1 MTRRLHAGWTPWLLV
16 PLVVVAAL
24 SIYRPSFLA
33 WAERAT
39 YDTFVRLDWTRQL
52 DGRVAIVDIDDR
64 SLSTIGQW
72 PWRREVL
79 GSLLSRLRSAG
90 ASAVAVDILLSEPER
105 TEPNG
110 ASTDTQLADALR
122 GGRIVIGYAFKFDAG
137 ADASND
143 CSQHPLNVAI
153 AGNER
158 DADTDP
164 FFHAT
169 TAICSLPLLTQ
180 AATGSG
186 FLNAAPDSDGI
197 LRRVPLLLEF
207 RGRIYPSLALAA
219 VAAATHAHAEMLR
232 IADANTL
239 SLALGGASVPL
250 DGKSDVLVR
259 YRGVKGTFPYVS
271 AADVLTGRVGAETFA
286 KKIVFVGTTALGMR
300 EVVATPLD
308 TLFASVEVQATVADN
323 LLRGDFLRRPQY
335 AVAFETTVVLAVG
348 WLVLLFVGRYG
359 LLRGAGAV
367 MGSVAIAWV
376 GSAFLFSTRGVIVS
390 PLFPTLAAA
399 ATLSALGGA
408 RLLFERTRADH
419 AVADKVSSRRIMI
432 QSLLSLTETRDSE
445 TGQHSRRTQRNM
457 RILAEELAKN
467 PAYRASLT
475 PEHIELLSALAP
487 LHDIGKVGVADRV
500 LSKPGALTNDEI
512 AEMRM
517 HPTLGRDVIARVQA
531 QLGDA
536 EDADGVL
543 RLAKDIVYTHH
554 ERWDGHGYPRGL
566 KGEQIP
572 IPGRVMAV
580 VDVYDALTSN
590 RCYRPSLPHDR
601 AVELIVNGE
610 GTQFDPAIVDAFLRS
625 ASLLRRVAHEST
637 DTAFAPV
644 VSARARHAEVNAQGA
659 KRSSAAP

>member
-1 MTRRLHAGWTPWLLV
+1 MTERLHAGWTPWLLL
-16 PLVVVAAL
+16 PLVVVASL
-24 SIYRPSFLA
+24 SIYRPGFLG

-39 YDTFVRLDWTRQL
+39 YDTLVRMDSARRLAE
-52 DGRVAIVDIDDR
+52 RVVIVDIDDR

-72 PWRREVL
+72 PWRRDVL
-79 GSLLSRLRSAG
+79 GSLLSRVRSAG

-110 ASTDTQLADALR
+110 ASTDTQLADALG
-122 GGRIVIGYAFKFDAG
+122 GGRVVIGYAFKFDPRR
-137 ADASND
+137 DAPAD

-153 AGNER
+153 VGKEH
-158 DADTDP
+158 DDDPDP

-169 TAICSLPLLTQ
+169 SAICSLPMLTR

-186 FLNAAPDSDGI
+186 FLNAAPDGDGI
-197 LRRVPLLLEF
+197 LRRVPLLIEF
-207 RGRIYPSLALAA
+207 RGRVYPSLALAV
-219 VAAATHAHAEMLR
+219 VAAATHARADALR
-232 IADANTL
+232 IADTNTL
-239 SLALGGASVPL
+239 SLTLGGTSVPL

-259 YRGVKGTFPYVS
+259 YRGIKGTFPYVS
-271 AADVLTGRVGAETFA
+271 AADVLTGRVAADTFA
-286 KKIVFVGTTALGMR
+286 EKIVFIGTTALGMR

-335 AVAFETTVVLAVG
+335 AVTLETIVVLTVG

-359 LLRGAGAV
+359 LLRGAAAV
-367 MGSVAIAWV
+367 IGCVAMAWA
-376 GSAFLFSTRGVIVS
+376 GSAILVSARGVIVS

-419 AVADKVSSRRIMI
+419 AVADKVASRHIMI

-475 PEHIELLSALAP
+475 AEHIELLSALAP
-487 LHDIGKVGVADRV
+487 LHDIGKVGIADRV
-500 LSKPGALTNDEI
+500 LSKPGALTDDEI
-512 AEMRM
+512 AEMRT
-517 HPTLGRDVIARVQA
+517 HPILGRDVIARVQA

-543 RLAKDIVYTHH
+543 QLAKDIVYTHH
-554 ERWDGHGYPRGL
+554 EKWDGTGYPQRLRGRN
-566 KGEQIP
+566 IP
-572 IPGRVMAV
+572 IAGRLMAV
-580 VDVYDALTSN
+580 VDVYDAVVMH
-590 RCYRPSLPHDR
+590 RRYQPSRSHDE
-601 AVELIVNGE
+601 AITIIVDGR
-610 GTQFDPAIVDAFLRS
+610 GTHFDPAVVDAFLNVS
-625 ASLLRRVAHEST
+625 AELALAGVPDGERRAEHST
-637 DTAFAPV
+637 DTIL
-644 VSARARHAEVNAQGA
+644 SR
-659 KRSSAAP
+659 